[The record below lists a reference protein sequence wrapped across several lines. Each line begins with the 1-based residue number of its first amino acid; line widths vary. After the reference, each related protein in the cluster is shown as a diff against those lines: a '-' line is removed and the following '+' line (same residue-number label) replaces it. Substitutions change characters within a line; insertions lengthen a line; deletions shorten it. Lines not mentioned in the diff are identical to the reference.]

1 MQVETIPIPTP
12 SLIEGALPRTDYADA
27 YAVTVPGRVSPEV
40 AAVAFF
46 RSFPA
51 WFTGLMYVRESL
63 ASLAGLKT
71 ARGMDVEAQLR
82 NFTGRP
88 GESIALFHVLDRS
101 EEEILSGENDRHL
114 DFRLSFFAQPR
125 PEGTRL
131 ILATTVRFNGWPGR
145 AYFLPVR
152 PVHRLAVPV
161 LLKRTARRLQEGRE
175 KTP

>member
-12 SLIEGALPRTDYADA
+12 SLIEGALPQTDYADA
-27 YAVTVPGRVSPEV
+27 YAVTVPGRVAPEV

-46 RSFPA
+46 RSIPV
-51 WFTGLMYVRESL
+51 WFTGMMYLREML

-71 ARGMDVEAQLR
+71 ARGMDVEAQLS

-88 GESIALFHVLDRS
+88 GQSIALFHVLDRS

-114 DFRLSFFAQPR
+114 DFRLSLFAQPL
-125 PEGTRL
+125 PNGTRI
-131 ILATTVRFNGWPGR
+131 ILATTVQFNGWLGR

-161 LLKRTARRLQEGRE
+161 LLKRMARRLREGQEMRS
-175 KTP
+175 